1 MQSVCLRRLHNEN
14 ADVIPGGDFDVFVFL
29 ITKGSQGILDTS
41 PVKLLTQ
48 ENILKCLSGF
58 YGFYIFVIFEYSYIY
73 FVNVA
78 QLNLLTSTVRKINR
92 KPVTISVIELRWYS
106 ITRVV
111 QNFNFREF
119 QDNFKKFNVIS
130 GINCVP
136 KFWYFFHFWLSS
148 WSKKGV
154 EKRIFKSRFHFC
166 FLHAVTSSV
175 IYYNTY
181 TRKNVIL
188 LLKSRFEQT

>member
-1 MQSVCLRRLHNEN
+1 MT
-14 ADVIPGGDFDVFVFL
+14 FL
-29 ITKGSQGILDTS
+29 IAKGSQGILDAS
-41 PVKLLTQ
+41 LIKFLTQ
-48 ENILKCLSGF
+48 QNILKCLSGLW
-58 YGFYIFVIFEYSYIY
+58 GFYIFVIFEYSYIY

-111 QNFNFREF
+111 QNFNFQEF
-119 QDNFKKFNVIS
+119 QDNFKKFNIIS
-130 GINCVP
+130 GINYVP
-136 KFWYFFHFWLSS
+136 EFRYFSHLWWSS
-148 WSKKGV
+148 WSKKGAGN
-154 EKRIFKSRFHFC
+154 RIFESRFHFC

-181 TRKNVIL
+181 TRKNVISL
-188 LLKSRFEQT
+188 LNRSGKIVI